1 MSLVNG
7 LAMNFSNISEEL
19 EDDEDCL
26 FRYTNYKDSIYLNK
40 FPIIRKTLKGC
51 WIKDDEYK
59 DTERFILNNSLRGFA
74 HSTREDALN
83 AFACRKR
90 KQLDIIAMHEKNAVL
105 SLAKIEYVKDAID
118 NFNEKALQYKLTKID
133 ELITCTES

>member
-1 MSLVNG
+1 MSLAIG
-7 LAMNFSNISEEL
+7 LVSNSSNIEKEL
-19 EDDEDCL
+19 EEDKYCL
-26 FRYTNYKDSIYLNK
+26 FRYMNYKDSIFLHK
-40 FPIIRKTLKGC
+40 FEILRRTPKGC
-51 WIKDDEYK
+51 WIEDTEYK
-59 DTERFILNNSLRGFA
+59 MGERFILDNSLRGFA